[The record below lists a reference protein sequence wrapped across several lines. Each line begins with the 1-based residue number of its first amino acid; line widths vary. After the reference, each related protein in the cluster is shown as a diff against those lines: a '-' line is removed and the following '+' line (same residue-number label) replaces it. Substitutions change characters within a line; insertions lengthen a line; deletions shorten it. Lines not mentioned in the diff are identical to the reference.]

1 MNTDYRDAA
10 ERHFEDAEFLKS
22 DSDLNRA
29 PNADHLYG
37 FSAECSL
44 KAVMAALGMERT
56 NSGSPRDSGLKVHM
70 PEQWSAF
77 QSFASGRL
85 AARYLDRLDPSN
97 PFSDWTVD
105 QRYVHRIQISD
116 AVMSKHREAAIHCR
130 TCLHALIL
138 DGVEAPE

>member
-10 ERHFEDAEFLKS
+10 ERHFEDAEFLRS
-22 DSDLNRA
+22 DDDLNRA

-44 KAVMAALGMERT
+44 KAVMTALGMER
-56 NSGSPRDSGLKVHM
+56 NNAGAPRDPGLKVHM
-70 PEQWSAF
+70 PEQWAAF

-85 AARYLDRLDPSN
+85 AARYFDKLDPSN
-97 PFSDWTVD
+97 LFSEWKVD
-105 QRYVHRIQISD
+105 QRYVHRQQISD
-116 AVMSKHREAAIHCR
+116 YKMNEHRKAAIQCR

-138 DGVEAPE
+138 DGLEAS

>member
-1 MNTDYRDAA
+1 
-10 ERHFEDAEFLKS
+10 
-22 DSDLNRA
+22 
-29 PNADHLYG
+29 
-37 FSAECSL
+37 
-44 KAVMAALGMERT
+44 VMAALGMERT

>member
-1 MNTDYRDAA
+1 MSTDFRDAA

-56 NSGSPRDSGLKVHM
+56 DSGSPRDSGLKVHM
-70 PEQWSAF
+70 PGQWAAF

-85 AARYLDRLDPSN
+85 AARYLDKLDHFN
-97 PFSDWTVD
+97 PFSDWLVD
-105 QRYVHRIQISD
+105 QRYVHRGQIS
-116 AVMSKHREAAIHCR
+116 ATVMNKHREAAIHCR